1 MRSGLLPMHE
11 WKLRQE
17 ASRAG
22 RGWAMRRQLRFR
34 AVESAALVFA
44 YFWYNPNVHAVLA
57 RVLF

>member
-1 MRSGLLPMHE
+1 MRSSLLPMHE

-17 ASRAG
+17 ASQAG
-22 RGWAMRRQLRFR
+22 RGWAMKRQWRFR

-44 YFWYNPNVHAVLA
+44 YFWYNANVHAVLT